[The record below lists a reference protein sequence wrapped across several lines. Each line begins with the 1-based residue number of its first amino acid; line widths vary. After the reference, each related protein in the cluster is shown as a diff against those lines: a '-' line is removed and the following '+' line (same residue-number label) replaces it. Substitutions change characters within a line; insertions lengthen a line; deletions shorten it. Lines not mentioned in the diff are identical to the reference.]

1 MAKLPDIGHLSLH
14 DLRALAL
21 DVGNM
26 IVHKQSEERDRL
38 KAELRKLAGDA
49 GFTIDEIFFT
59 KNKRAKPGAPAVKY
73 RNPDNPSETWSGR
86 GRRPAWFA
94 AAMKRKGAA
103 PEQLAA

>member
-1 MAKLPDIGHLSLH
+1 MAKLPAIDHLSLP

-21 DVGNM
+21 EVGDM
-26 IVHKQSEERDRL
+26 IARKKSEERDRL
-38 KAELRKLAGDA
+38 KSELRRMADDA
-49 GFTIDEIFFT
+49 GFTIDEIFFL
-59 KNKRAKPGAPAVKY
+59 KSKRAKPGAPAVKY